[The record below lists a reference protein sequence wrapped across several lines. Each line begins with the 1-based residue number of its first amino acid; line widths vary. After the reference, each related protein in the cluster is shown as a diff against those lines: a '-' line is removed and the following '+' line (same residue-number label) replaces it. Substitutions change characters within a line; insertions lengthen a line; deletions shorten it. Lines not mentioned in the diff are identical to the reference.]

1 MVRKINA
8 KRAAWKHKN
17 TSPKWPT
24 ISMLFPAQAAWCHA
38 DMTLGMELS
47 WIGAW
52 LPLITAGRDDGLAM
66 VARQF

>member
-1 MVRKINA
+1 
-8 KRAAWKHKN
+8 
-17 TSPKWPT
+17 
-24 ISMLFPAQAAWCHA
+24 MLFPAQAAWCHA